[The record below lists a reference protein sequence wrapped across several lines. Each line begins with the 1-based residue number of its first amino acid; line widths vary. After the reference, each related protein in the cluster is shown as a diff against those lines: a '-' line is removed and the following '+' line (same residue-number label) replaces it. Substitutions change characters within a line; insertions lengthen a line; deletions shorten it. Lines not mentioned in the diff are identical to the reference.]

1 MSTMHVETSDGFRR
15 ELDGWRLARYGEPVR
30 WTSDCV
36 SLAGR
41 GWVWLV
47 ASGELD
53 LFAVGTAGRWH
64 FLGRLGAG
72 TLVPASAPGPDH
84 LLVGRPLPGCALHRL
99 ATGALIAEPWTVD
112 RAGFGPSATED
123 ALVNGVDA
131 GLAPL
136 LSAVDA

>member
-47 ASGELD
+47 ASGELAPGD
-53 LFAVGTAGRWH
+53 AARPVHGIVWIRVLSGRVGELGTGAVAAIDDAVWSASGAVLAVGTTADLLAGGSLW
-64 FLGRLGAG
+64 RLLAG
-72 TLVPASAPGPDH
+72 EELR
-84 LLVGRPLPGCALHRL
+84 LRYALDRRL
-99 ATGALIAEPWTVD
+99 AP
-112 RAGFGPSATED
+112 
-123 ALVNGVDA
+123 
-131 GLAPL
+131 
-136 LSAVDA
+136 